1 MILLIIPHHPTI
13 FIILTRLIPKSI
25 KFTSLPHYFLYRE
38 KSKINL
44 LLSQCYNQYRIK
56 PTKFFIKKS
65 RIHLCSKVYRGF
77 RNLCDYAY
85 LVGGGDA

>member
-25 KFTSLPHYFLYRE
+25 KFTSLPHYFIYRE

-44 LLSQCYNQYRIK
+44 LLSPCYSQQRIK
-56 PTKFFIKKS
+56 PTKFLIKKAQ
-65 RIHLCSKVYRGF
+65 IPLCLKEYLDF
-77 RNLCDYAY
+77 RNL
-85 LVGGGDA
+85 